1 MQVLSLLVTVKMQRE
16 SQLESLE
23 QRVFREEGRAVR
35 LPKKERGETMRL
47 LWARMGLASIRLK
60 T

>member
-1 MQVLSLLVTVKMQRE
+1 MTVKMQRE

-23 QRVFREEGRAVR
+23 QRAFREEGRAVR
-35 LPKKERGETMRL
+35 LPKKERGEMMRL
-47 LWARMGLASIRLK
+47 LWARMGVASIRLK